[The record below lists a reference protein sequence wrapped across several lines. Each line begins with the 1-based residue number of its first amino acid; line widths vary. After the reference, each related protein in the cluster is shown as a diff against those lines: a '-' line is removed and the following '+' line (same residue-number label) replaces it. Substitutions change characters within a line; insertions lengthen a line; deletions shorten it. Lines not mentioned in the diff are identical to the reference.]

1 MKINNIHKLIIFS
14 VLGLIFVY
22 IMLNWA
28 MSSVVH
34 GKKEVM
40 IPDVKG
46 KSIADAVNL
55 LSPLNLGLKKDGEEN
70 DERLPVGTIIRQS
83 PLSGMTVR
91 EGKIIRVIVS
101 QGGKVLYVPSV
112 LGQMARSAEIML
124 RSAGLTIGEESTKYS
139 LVSKKD
145 EVISQDPAAG
155 QSVERDAMV
164 NMVISLGAP
173 PQDIKLM
180 PDWNGKKLDET
191 VKWAA
196 ASGIALEVRREKN
209 PAVPTDTVFK
219 QEPALDT
226 DITESKQA
234 VVYVSDAGGDSSAV
248 FSKMFRYDIPQG
260 AGDKQ
265 IRLTMQD
272 DNGEMELFRGSRAPG
287 SKLELPINPKGNARI
302 RIFINN
308 ILVEEREAK

>member
-1 MKINNIHKLIIFS
+1 MKINNMHKITIFS
-14 VLGLIFVY
+14 VLGLIFIY
-22 IMLNWA
+22 LMLNWA
-28 MSSVVH
+28 ISSVVH

-40 IPDVKG
+40 IPDLKG
-46 KSIADAVNL
+46 KSVADAVNL
-55 LSPLNLGLKKDGEEN
+55 LSTVNLGLKKEGEEN
-70 DERLPVGTIIRQS
+70 DERLPVGTVVRQS
-83 PLSGMTVR
+83 PLAGMTVR
-91 EGKIIRVIVS
+91 EGKIIRIIVS

-124 RSAGLTIGEESTKYS
+124 RSTGLAIGEESTKYS
-139 LVSKKD
+139 LVAKKD
-145 EVISQDPAAG
+145 EIISQDPTAG

-173 PQDIKLM
+173 PPEIKLM
-180 PDWNGKKLDET
+180 PDWNGKKLDEA
-191 VKWAA
+191 VRWAA
-196 ASGIALEVRREKN
+196 ASGISLEVRREKN
-209 PAVPTDTVFK
+209 PSTPADIVFK
-219 QEPALDT
+219 QEPVLDT

-234 VVYVSDAGGDSSAV
+234 VVFVSDAGGSSSAA
-248 FSKMFRYDIPQG
+248 FSKMFRYEIPQG

-265 IRLTMQD
+265 IRLTIQD
-272 DNGEMELFRGSRAPG
+272 DKGELELFRGSRAPG

>member
-1 MKINNIHKLIIFS
+1 
-14 VLGLIFVY
+14 
-22 IMLNWA
+22 
-28 MSSVVH
+28 
-34 GKKEVM
+34 
-40 IPDVKG
+40 
-46 KSIADAVNL
+46 
-55 LSPLNLGLKKDGEEN
+55 
-70 DERLPVGTIIRQS
+70 
-83 PLSGMTVR
+83 MTVR
-91 EGKIIRVIVS
+91 EGKIIRIIVS

-139 LVSKKD
+139 LIAKKD

-155 QSVERDAMV
+155 QSVERDTMV

-173 PQDIKLM
+173 PQNIKLM
-180 PDWNGKKLDET
+180 PDWNSKKLDEA

-196 ASGIALEVRREKN
+196 ASGISLEIRREKN
-209 PAVPTDTVFK
+209 PGMAADTIFK
-219 QEPALDT
+219 QEPALDA

-234 VVYVSDAGGDSSAV
+234 IVYVSDASGSSTAA
-248 FSKMFRYDIPQG
+248 FSKMFHYEIPQG
-260 AGDKQ
+260 AEDRQ
-265 IRLTMQD
+265 IRLTIQD
-272 DNGEMELFRGSRAPG
+272 DKGELELFRGSRPPG